1 MLNRFRLK
9 SSASNSSSFLPED
22 YIARRGELRSSVI
35 SLGLFA
41 VVMTLV
47 IGAFLVT
54 NTRWESV
61 RARQESVNVLYTQEA
76 ERIEQL
82 KKLEEQKSQ
91 MLGKAEVVTALVE
104 KVPRSVLFSELVTRM
119 PASMTLLEFNLD
131 GKRVEPPKED
141 AKGAKLKTLSG
152 QDAKKAKA
160 PAKGAP
166 AKAQGKGADA
176 GAAKDQPPPPPPRP
190 APPKY
195 EYTLTLVGVSANNS
209 DVADYIAKLK
219 TCTLLESVDVQY
231 IKETIINDQG
241 LRKFEISALI
251 RKDADGRSLAGRTAQ
266 SPSPARPSAQATA
279 EMPEGR

>member
-1 MLNRFRLK
+1 MLNRFRPK
-9 SSASNSSSFLPED
+9 SSSNNSSSFLPDD

-35 SLGLFA
+35 SLGLFG

-82 KKLEEQKSQ
+82 KKLEDQKSQ

-195 EYTLTLVGVSANNS
+195 EYTLTLVGVSANNN

-266 SPSPARPSAQATA
+266 APSLAKPSAQATA